1 MWSSASASW
10 WGRGGPSAHAHAL
23 VGFFPVSQRTLLGVL
38 GGVFWGAQLWL
49 LSHAHLAAAGRAIQ
63 GYTVLEYSSTHF
75 GFQTVIFLYV
85 QKAVQLCVWYHFLR
99 IRKDDGLETEYQ
111 LQSVVLRPIDKRGE
125 CIGNSAQMKMHA
137 DRTRANIHSLNAVCD
152 RSQGAINAAL
162 CAFVAEFNEK

>member
-85 QKAVQLCVWYHFLR
+85 QKAVQLCVWYQFLR
-99 IRKDDGLETEYQ
+99 IRKDDGLKTASTSCRLACGRE
-111 LQSVVLRPIDKRGE
+111 
-125 CIGNSAQMKMHA
+125 IGVA
-137 DRTRANIHSLNAVCD
+137 TVCAVQHLLGGMC
-152 RSQGAINAAL
+152 L
-162 CAFVAEFNEK
+162 F